1 MIFLFLCSVFTVGCY
16 FKSMVLNNLDSFTC
30 IHIFRGPNH
39 GPIYVER
46 YWHPGHTLL
55 PLQVK
60 YTVQLFSL
68 LPPYPC
74 KKRIFTSG
82 YYHPT
87 VLLESLIDWY
97 FLLRISLQICIKNVL
112 FCGSVGTIVWQKSSG
127 QTFINRFHKFS
138 PFSAWSPHLLKR
150 KENQLRHI
158 QLPNGATP
166 H

>member
-1 MIFLFLCSVFTVGCY
+1 
-16 FKSMVLNNLDSFTC
+16 MVLNNLDSFTC
-30 IHIFRGPNH
+30 IFSEVPTMGRSMWKDIGILVILCSLFRSNIPSSFFH
-39 GPIYVER
+39 
-46 YWHPGHTLL
+46 
-55 PLQVK
+55 
-60 YTVQLFSL
+60 

-112 FCGSVGTIVWQKSSG
+112 FCGSVGTIVWKKSGG

-158 QLPNGATP
+158 
-166 H
+166 